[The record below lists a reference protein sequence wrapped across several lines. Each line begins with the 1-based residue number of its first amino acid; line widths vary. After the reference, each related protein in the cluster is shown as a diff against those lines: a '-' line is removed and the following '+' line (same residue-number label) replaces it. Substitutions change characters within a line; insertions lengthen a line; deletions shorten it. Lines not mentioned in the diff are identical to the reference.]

1 MVVTQDCY
9 QLVIINQLLTII
21 IIIIDVMRMLSRAC
35 VDLFVHGIFFSLS
48 KSCLIGT

>member
-21 IIIIDVMRMLSRAC
+21 IIIINVMRMLREH
-35 VDLFVHGIFFSLS
+35 VFDLWFMVSLS
-48 KSCLIGT
+48 LSL